1 MQACLENDSL
11 PLLESACTP
20 RLDSTSLP
28 LFQSATLPLG
38 DSAPPPSVDAA
49 LPPFDAAPAW
59 TIRIARPAAANR
71 NELAKELC
79 GVPKAAL
86 RQVFGK
92 VMGTRLWQL
101 NRLVP
106 RGATGAPPANISAG
120 AQPAKSSTAT
130 SAKLSDS
137 MPTLKTFAEPQQ
149 VSDSEI
155 RGGMLRYLCT
165 EAAATLRERNRLA
178 NSISLTAQYSDGRS
192 ETVRRLLL
200 QSANDADALE
210 AAAGLAI
217 RAMRSDAFVSL
228 KLDIAATTAPCTQ
241 PHAVEPAP
249 ANAPLTCVA

>member
-49 LPPFDAAPAW
+49 PAW
-59 TIRIARPAAANR
+59 TIRIARPAAADR

-92 VMGTRLWQL
+92 LMGTRLWQL
-101 NRLVP
+101 NRLAPKV
-106 RGATGAPPANISAG
+106 AAVAPPARLSAN
-120 AQPAKSSTAT
+120 AQPAKSSNGSSAGKLSSSTP
-130 SAKLSDS
+130 SAKQ
-137 MPTLKTFAEPQQ
+137 FAEPQQ
-149 VSDSEI
+149 IPDSEI
-155 RGGMLRYLCT
+155 RSGMLRYLCT
-165 EAAATLRERNRLA
+165 EAATMLHERNRLA

-210 AAAGLAI
+210 AAARLAI

-228 KLDIAATTAPCTQ
+228 KLDLTATPPCAE